1 MVALR
6 DVGFTHHT
14 PGLNRRHF
22 VTEEEIRVVL
32 TRLPEEV
39 RCRLKWVH
47 LNDRFGR
54 IRTLGYVNRG
64 KREIGLCA
72 TPPRISLGGYL
83 TRTQTPGQF
92 GAIPRCQWPTLA
104 IRRFFLYDVLLHEL
118 GHLQVIDAKAK
129 SLRRKFAKET
139 RAQEFAEHWCRELWS
154 RPFDHAD
161 PVHNQ
166 PNAEEIKALRAGW
179 ALSWGEFKRG
189 RIADKTRQYDEAFR
203 HYERAVAHYPANAMA
218 LEQLGLH
225 HYFWHE
231 QTLHRSLEQAVAILT
246 EAVRLD
252 PALPKAQLILAMSLS
267 KLERED
273 EARRCFERAIQIDP
287 YHSFA
292 LSKYGESLA
301 DWEYYSEARKVFERT
316 LRRDPQSIQAIRGYA
331 CCLANDPD
339 SKPNDTTRALDLFQK
354 AVAIAP
360 HNADARYRLGLA
372 LLDFRAEIEPA
383 KRQFEEALR
392 LDPTHE
398 DAANALEEIQT
409 MSEGTPHS

>member
-14 PGLNRRHF
+14 PGLNRRYF

-32 TRLPEEV
+32 SRLPEEV

-54 IRTLGYVNRG
+54 IRRLGYVNRG

-72 TPPRISLGGYL
+72 TPARISLGGYL
-83 TRTQTPGQF
+83 ERTQTPGQF

-104 IRRFFLYDVLLHEL
+104 VRRFFLYDVLLHEL
-118 GHLQVIDAKAK
+118 GHLQIIDAKAK

-154 RPFDHAD
+154 RPFDHPD
-161 PVHNQ
+161 PVHNR
-166 PNAEEIKALRAGW
+166 PTPEEIEAVRAGW

-189 RIADKTRQYDEAFR
+189 WIADKTRKYDEAFR

-231 QTLHRSLEQAVAILT
+231 NEPHRSLEQAVAILT
-246 EAVRLD
+246 DAVRLD
-252 PALPKAQLILAMSLS
+252 PALPKAQLLLAMSLS
-267 KLERED
+267 KLEREE
-273 EARRCFERAIQIDP
+273 EARRCFQRAIQIDP
-287 YHSFA
+287 YCSRA
-292 LSKYGESLA
+292 ILIYGESLA
-301 DWEYYSEARKVFERT
+301 DWEKYTEARKVFERT
-316 LRRDPQSIQAIRGYA
+316 LRRDPQSIRTIQGYA

-339 SKPNDTTRALDLFQK
+339 SKPTDIARALALFQK

-360 HNADARYRLGLA
+360 NDADAHYRLGFA

-392 LDPTHE
+392 LNPTHE
-398 DAANALEEIQT
+398 DAANALEEIQA
-409 MSEGTPHS
+409 MSAGTPLS